1 MPTAPR
7 PEVKSPNDLLPARQA
22 RPNEVGVSLVGLLVT
37 LAIVGAMAAAI
48 PLLARGSTPNAASPG
63 VSISTGRGPA
73 SGAVAAAGN
82 DISAAEVA
90 ACRASY
96 EAAEAAVSAYQAQT
110 GSLPTSISQLK
121 AFIRDSLS
129 SPFFNITIDPL
140 RPGQLQ
146 VTTRDH
152 VAADGDANC
161 SALGT

>member
-7 PEVKSPNDLLPARQA
+7 PEVKSPNNLLPARPA

-48 PLLARGSTPNAASPG
+48 PLLERGSNPNAVSPG
-63 VSISTGRGPA
+63 VSISTGRHPA
-73 SGAVAAAGN
+73 SGAVAAASN

-90 ACRASY
+90 ACRATY
-96 EAAEAAVSAYQAQT
+96 EAAETAVSAYQVQT
-110 GSLPTSISQLK
+110 GSLPTSVSQLK

-129 SPFFNITIDPL
+129 SASFTITIDPL

-146 VTTRDH
+146 VATREH

-161 SALGT
+161 AALGT